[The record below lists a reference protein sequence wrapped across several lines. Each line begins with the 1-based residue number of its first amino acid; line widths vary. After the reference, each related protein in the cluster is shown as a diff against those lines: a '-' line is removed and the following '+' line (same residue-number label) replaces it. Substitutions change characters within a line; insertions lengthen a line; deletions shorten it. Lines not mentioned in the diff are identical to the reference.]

1 MWHDGNSAGA
11 LLILE
16 RVLADGSGE
25 MKRVALMLA
34 GMIKEGEGDYEG
46 AANDWSRGLSFSS
59 ENPFVKFQLE
69 LNLGRLAEKSGNPV
83 AARDWYLAAL
93 KTCLVGDG
101 FSGVEVVSE
110 FWSLTEGSIS
120 DEERALV
127 SAVVEISWSV
137 HEIIGEPDLRN
148 LGDAISRLKAGL
160 KSQIEAIHNATEL
173 DG

>member
-1 MWHDGNSAGA
+1 MTNILTESECTYYKVNVKMWHDGNSAGA

-69 LNLGRLAEKSGNPV
+69 LN
-83 AARDWYLAAL
+83 W
-93 KTCLVGDG
+93 VG
-101 FSGVEVVSE
+101 
-110 FWSLTEGSIS
+110 
-120 DEERALV
+120 
-127 SAVVEISWSV
+127 
-137 HEIIGEPDLRN
+137 LRKN
-148 LGDAISRLKAGL
+148 QETQSRLVIGTSRL
-160 KSQIEAIHNATEL
+160 
-173 DG
+173 